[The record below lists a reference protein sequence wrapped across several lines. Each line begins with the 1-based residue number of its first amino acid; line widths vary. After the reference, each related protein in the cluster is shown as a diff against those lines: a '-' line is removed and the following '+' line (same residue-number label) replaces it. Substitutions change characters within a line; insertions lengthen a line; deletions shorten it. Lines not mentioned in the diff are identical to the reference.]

1 MRLHGRDNAI
11 DLVRDFMDRSNG
23 PPPAAVLVFTGPRGY
38 GKTAL
43 LDTLAAEHL
52 DQHVPY
58 AFINFAAMGP
68 GGIRGLLDRLVFELN
83 RNCAAYGRIAFPRY
97 IVGRIVLSLNMAD
110 ADPAQVRAR
119 IDRVLRQHRPD
130 QVLEPIIQDVV
141 GTVLAAGNVPQAL
154 AQPVAAALLA
164 GVTTWKGRRQN
175 LAPGRDWYGH
185 QDLGLGHDPL
195 DDLAQLHHWARDITR
210 GNNRENVERLLLAAF
225 LADLR
230 HGFTRTRYNC
240 AVLLD
245 NADEPLGRQFTR
257 ALVRLREQHAENA
270 PGDPDPMTV
279 VATSRGSLVELLTDR
294 AAEIPTIDN
303 ASVADYRE
311 RRARLHGDRR
321 HWYLVRLTDLD
332 QAHVQ
337 TMVDTWAPNRG
348 NPHHLALVVH
358 GLTRGH
364 PAATDILVRSFA
376 AEPRNA
382 IEPRQM
388 LRARAPGDTPGDAPD
403 RTTVLERLE
412 RALLGE
418 LTRSRRLMADLVTC
432 SPATG
437 LDSAVR
443 LITRGG
449 LAGSDDPEAVTRS
462 GVWVPAGRGRT
473 VILPVL
479 RRILLERLAEREEG
493 APAGW
498 DAVHS
503 WLRRDAAGRGDHAG
517 ELHHALALGDLQH
530 VAGEMTG
537 RLRDT
542 PVKEWLRLL
551 RAVVAA
557 PVARPAGPPNEAIAR
572 LTAWADPTEQ
582 PGGAVA
588 RLVAALWLATDP
600 LTGERRAE
608 LHTIVQHEY
617 AAVAPF
623 SLDGLIRLYSEA
635 DRHQDLARLWK

>member
-11 DLVRDFMDRSNG
+11 DLVRDFMDRSGG
-23 PPPAAVLVFTGPRGY
+23 PPPAAVLVFTGPRGC

-43 LDTLAAEHL
+43 LTTLAEEHL

-58 AFINFAAMGP
+58 AFIDFAALEP
-68 GGIRGLLDRLVFELN
+68 GGIRGVLDRLVFELN
-83 RNCAAYGRIAFPRY
+83 RECAAYGRIAFPRY
-97 IVGRIVLSLNMAD
+97 IVGRIVLSLDTAA

-119 IDRVLRQHRPD
+119 IDGVLRQHRPD

-195 DDLAQLHHWARDITR
+195 DDLALLNHRARNIDH
-210 GNNRENVERLLLAAF
+210 GDNREQVERLLLAAF

-257 ALVRLREQHAENA
+257 ALVRLREQHAGNA

-279 VATSRGSLVELLTDR
+279 VATSRGSLVELLTGR
-294 AAEIPTIDN
+294 AAEIPTIET
-303 ASVADYRE
+303 ASVADHRQ

-332 QAHVQ
+332 RAHVQ
-337 TMVDTWAPNRG
+337 TMVDTWAPERG

-364 PAATDILVRSFA
+364 PAAADILVHSFA

-382 IEPRQM
+382 IEPRER
-388 LRARAPGDTPGDAPD
+388 LRGRAPGDARGAE
-403 RTTVLERLE
+403 TVLERLE

-418 LTRSRRLMADLVTC
+418 LTRSGPLVDDLVTC
-432 SPATG
+432 SPATD
-437 LDSAVR
+437 LNAAVR

-449 LAGSDDPEAVTRS
+449 LPGAADPEAVTRS
-462 GVWVPAGRGRT
+462 GVWVPAGPGGT
-473 VILPVL
+473 LVMLPVL
-479 RRILLERLAEREEG
+479 RRILLERLAERGEG

-498 DAVHS
+498 EAVHT
-503 WLRRDAAGRGDHAG
+503 WLRRDAAERGDPAG

-530 VAGEMTG
+530 VAGELTG

-542 PVKEWLRLL
+542 PVKDWLRLL

-557 PVARPAGPPNEAIAR
+557 PVAGPAGPPNEAIAR
-572 LTAWADPTEQ
+572 LTAWADPTER
-582 PGGAVA
+582 PGSAVA

-600 LTGERRAE
+600 LTGARRAE
-608 LHTIVQHEY
+608 LHTIVRNEY
-617 AAVAPF
+617 VAVAPF
-623 SLDGLIRLYSEA
+623 SPDGLIRLYSEA
-635 DRHQDLARLWK
+635 DRHLGLAELWR